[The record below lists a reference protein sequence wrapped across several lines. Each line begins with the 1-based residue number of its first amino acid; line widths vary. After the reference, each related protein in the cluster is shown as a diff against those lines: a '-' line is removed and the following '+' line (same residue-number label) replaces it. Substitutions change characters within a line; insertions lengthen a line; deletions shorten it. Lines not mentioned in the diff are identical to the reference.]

1 MRVLVVGNGGR
12 EHTLAWKIKQDE
24 PDAALFLAPGNAG
37 TKALGTNLDLGATD
51 VEGILA
57 WCREFQPDWVVVG
70 PEAPL
75 CVGLADRLHA
85 ANVKVF
91 GCNQAAARMEG
102 SKVFTKKILSKY
114 GIPTAPWRAFN
125 DAHLARAHSKS
136 LSYPHVI
143 KADGLAAGKGAIIVA
158 NEAEAEA
165 AISSM
170 MEERVFGDAGG
181 HVVIEEFMTGREASI
196 FAIADGQDYV
206 VLPVAQDHKRI
217 GDGDTGPNTGGMGA
231 YAPAPL
237 VDDALMAQ
245 VRERV
250 FDPLFAGLR
259 QEGIDYRG
267 VLYAGLMLTPEGPSV
282 IEFNVRFGDPEAQ
295 VLLPLLKTP
304 FLDLAQSVHDQS
316 LADFQVE
323 LHPGSAVTVVM
334 AAANYPDS
342 PRKGDVITGLDAL
355 PDLPDATLVV
365 FHAGTAERDGR
376 VVTAGGRVLAV
387 TARAATL
394 ERAISAAYE
403 GVAVIEFDGAQFR
416 RDIAQRTGRE

>member
-1 MRVLVVGNGGR
+1 MKVLVVGSGGR
-12 EHTLAWKIKQDE
+12 EHTLAWKIQQDDPSVE
-24 PDAALFLAPGNAG
+24 LYLAPGNAG
-37 TKALGTNLDLGATD
+37 TTSLGTNLPLKATD
-51 VEGILA
+51 VEGLVA
-57 WCREFQPDWVVVG
+57 WCQENQPDWIVVG

-75 CVGLADRLHA
+75 CVGLADRLLGA
-85 ANVKVF
+85 GFKVF
-91 GCNQAAARMEG
+91 GCNQAAAQLEG
-102 SKVFTKKILSKY
+102 SKVFTKEVLSKF

-125 DAHLARAHSKS
+125 DANLARAHSQS

-158 NEAEAEA
+158 NAEEAET
-165 AISSM
+165 AIATM
-170 MEERVFGDAGG
+170 MEERIFGDAGDW
-181 HVVIEEFMTGREASI
+181 VVIEEFLTGREASI

-237 VDDALMAQ
+237 VDEAMLAQ
-245 VRERV
+245 IREKIL
-250 FDPLFAGLR
+250 DPLFAGLR
-259 QEGIDYRG
+259 SEGIDYRG

-304 FLDLAQSVHDQS
+304 FLEMAQAVLDQKM
-316 LADFQVE
+316 ADFQVE

-342 PRKGDVITGLDAL
+342 PRKGDIITGLDQL
-355 PDLPDATLVV
+355 PAFEDATLAV
-365 FHAGTAERDGR
+365 FHAGTAEQDGEI
-376 VVTAGGRVLAV
+376 VTAGGRVLAV
-387 TARAATL
+387 TAQAGTL
-394 ERAISAAYE
+394 ERAIETVYQ
-403 GVAVIEFDGAQFR
+403 GVEAIRFDGAQYR
-416 RDIAQRTGRE
+416 RDIAKRTGRE